1 MYRPMIV
8 ETLREAGMP
17 DQIGWLPMVESWFKV
32 RAYSSARALGMW
44 QFIASTGYRYGMER
58 DWWVDERMDPVKAT
72 QAAAGYLADLHGL
85 FGDWLTALAAYNCGE
100 GAVKRAIKRQ
110 SEDYHDQFWDIYTRL
125 PRETRR
131 FVPRF
136 LATLAIIKDPE
147 AYGFELPE
155 PMAPQEYEMV
165 EIARS
170 TELASIDTLLQLP
183 KGTSE
188 GLNPELRRKATPNE
202 AYSVKV
208 PPGTA
213 PTLLARLEEL
223 PEWSAPASITT
234 TYRVRSGDTL
244 GAIAGR
250 YNTSISVLMDL
261 NNLRSAHRLSIGQR
275 IYVPDSRPGGSSGG
289 SSEITYNVRRGDS
302 LWTLAKRYGTTVDRI
317 KRDNSLSSDTLSTG
331 QSLVIRTGTVGAGTY
346 IVRSGDT
353 LGKIADRNGVS
364 LRALMSA
371 NGLSSRSTIYPGQRL
386 SMPK

>member
-1 MYRPMIV
+1 
-8 ETLREAGMP
+8 
-17 DQIGWLPMVESWFKV
+17 
-32 RAYSSARALGMW
+32 
-44 QFIASTGYRYGMER
+44 
-58 DWWVDERMDPVKAT
+58 MD
-72 QAAAGYLADLHGL
+72 
-85 FGDWLTALAAYNCGE
+85 
-100 GAVKRAIKRQ
+100 
-110 SEDYHDQFWDIYTRL
+110 
-125 PRETRR
+125 
-131 FVPRF
+131 
-136 LATLAIIKDPE
+136 
-147 AYGFELPE
+147 
-155 PMAPQEYEMV
+155 PQEYEMV

-202 AYSVKV
+202 PYSVKV

-213 PTLLARLEEL
+213 PMLLARLEEL

-275 IYVPDSRPGGSSGG
+275 LYVPDSRPGGSSGG

-317 KRDNSLSSDTLSTG
+317 KRDNSLASETLTTG
-331 QSLVIRTGTVGAGTY
+331 QSLVIRTGTAGAGTY

-386 SMPK
+386 NMPQ